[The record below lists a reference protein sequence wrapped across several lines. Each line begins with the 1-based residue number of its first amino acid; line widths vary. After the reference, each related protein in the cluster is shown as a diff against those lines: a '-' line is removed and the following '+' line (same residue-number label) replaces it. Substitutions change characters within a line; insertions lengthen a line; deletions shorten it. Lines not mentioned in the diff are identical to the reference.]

1 MYQLIIKLSCLI
13 SHIRCTKKVWQP
25 KMAQLKYFF
34 YFVHLLDSIRILRL
48 QLFDYNYMY
57 IHNNLHDQLNYN
69 LNYSLHL

>member
-1 MYQLIIKLSCLI
+1 MPN

-25 KMAQLKYFF
+25 EMAQLKYLF
-34 YFVHLLDSIRILRL
+34 YFVHLLDSIRILKL
-48 QLFDYNYMY
+48 QLFDNNYMY